1 MTEDLRWWSE
11 RDRCSRKN
19 GTEVRDCI
27 RDSTIIKHHEK
38 DCHMD
43 INLVIAQGLLLTV
56 KTSLSKYHRSDG
68 CTRVKLIQNLFEEG
82 MISGTEGKGNLLNIN
97 V

>member
-1 MTEDLRWWSE
+1 
-11 RDRCSRKN
+11 
-19 GTEVRDCI
+19 
-27 RDSTIIKHHEK
+27 
-38 DCHMD
+38 MD